1 MGWGGPNGDLPG
13 RSGTLRWRGPL
24 PGPALSAG
32 EDPVVGVKGCLWER
46 AAVTDSVESLVGA
59 VVAGR
64 GAALLVVGE
73 AGLGKTAVLRHG
85 RDVAARAGLRVGSGG
100 GHPMET
106 ALPFGLLAQ
115 ALQDLG
121 AGGLLAD
128 PTAGAAVV
136 DRAARFYGV
145 LRWLEQRAGPRAL
158 LVLDDLH
165 WADAD
170 SLALFCFIC
179 RRIAGAP
186 AGILAAMR
194 PWPAEALQAAQGLAH
209 EGCATLERLAPLSD
223 PGACALLAARVG
235 RPVATEIGRRALG
248 LCAGNPLLLEQVAM
262 TIGRGEDLPESAG
275 PAAGRIGDGLLLARF
290 AGLPVPGLRCA
301 QAASV
306 LGTRFSLEL
315 AAQVA
320 GLSEPETDVAAECLG
335 RSGLILQHPGGRSGF
350 VHPLFRQALYEDL
363 GGPVR
368 TRMHARAFG
377 VLAGRGM
384 EAEAAE
390 HAVLAGLTGDQA
402 AVAVLERAGRAARQ
416 AGALATAAKR
426 LDAAVALAGDRAGP
440 GLLLGHAEAL
450 LAVGRSQLATEAYE
464 RVLARPSLA
473 QRDRVEALRMQG
485 RALVLAGAHDRSAA
499 RFAEAVS
506 MAQADDPGTAVDVLL
521 DAALASWFTAGPA
534 RAVPLAS
541 QARKLAVSLGPAQR
555 LRAEAAWAFMA
566 LQAGDPAGM
575 ADGGER
581 LRAGLSFEMA
591 DLGGAWSPAYSF
603 AHAAALVERL
613 TEAERVFSVAL
624 SVAERAGAP
633 EAIAVVANGHAFALT
648 RMGRLAEARA
658 AVSRSLSFADLVP
671 LIDSFAGVG
680 YAYIQLYMGQ
690 LDSSAR
696 WCERVKATAT
706 ARGEWNALLF
716 LWDVA
721 GHRKLREGAVTE
733 ACELYG
739 RLEATMNQMGIGEP
753 CLPPW
758 PRHGI
763 SAYLAAGRVA
773 DAERLL
779 DWLSVCAARLPC
791 RFPRIAEA
799 AGRAQLA
806 ELKGDHDQADA
817 SFRVALALHEEV
829 DLPLEEV
836 ETLLGYGAFL
846 RRTGQPARARPP
858 LARAI
863 EVAEAAGAGWLAAMA
878 REELKVAGGRR
889 RRRDQSALTAQEQRV
904 ADLAAAG
911 LSNAQIARQLYV
923 SASTVETHLEHVYAK
938 LGIHSRHQLMTKAGA
953 GRPQ

>member
-1 MGWGGPNGDLPG
+1 
-13 RSGTLRWRGPL
+13 
-24 PGPALSAG
+24 
-32 EDPVVGVKGCLWER
+32 VVGVRDWLLER
-46 AAVTDSVESLVGA
+46 TAVTDSVEVLADG
-59 VVAGR
+59 VAGGR
-64 GAALLVVGE
+64 GAVQLVVGE
-73 AGLGKTAVLRHG
+73 AGLGKTAVLRYG
-85 RDVAARAGLRVGSGG
+85 RAVAARAGLRVGYGS

-115 ALQDLG
+115 VLEDLG
-121 AGGLLAD
+121 GGGLLAD
-128 PTAGAAVV
+128 PAAGAAVV

-145 LRWLEQRAGPRAL
+145 LRWLEQRAGQRAL

-179 RRIAGAP
+179 RRIAATGA
-186 AGILAAMR
+186 GVLAAMR
-194 PWPAEALQAAQGLAH
+194 PWPAEALQAALGLAQ
-209 EGCATLERLAPLSD
+209 EGCASLQRLVPLSD
-223 PGACALLAARVG
+223 PAASTLLAARVG
-235 RPVATEIGRRALG
+235 RPVADEIGRRAVG
-248 LCAGNPLLLEQVAM
+248 LCAGNPLLLEQVAI
-262 TIGRGEDLPESAG
+262 TIGRGDELPEPTG
-275 PAAGRIGDGLLLARF
+275 PAAGQIGDGLLLARF
-290 AGLPVPGLRCA
+290 AGLPVAGLRCA

-320 GLSEPETDVAAECLG
+320 GLTEPDTDVAAECLG
-335 RSGLILQHPGGRSGF
+335 RSGLILQHPGGRAGF

-368 TRMHARAFG
+368 TRLHARAFA
-377 VLAGRGM
+377 VLADRGL

-390 HAVLAGLTGDQA
+390 HAVQADLAGNQA

-426 LDAAVALAGDRAGP
+426 LDAAVVLAGDRAGP
-440 GLLLGHAEAL
+440 ELLLAQAETL
-450 LAVGRSQLATEAYE
+450 LAVGRPHLATAVYE
-464 RVLARPSLA
+464 RVLAQPLLA
-473 QRDRVEALRMQG
+473 EQARIEALRMQG
-485 RALVLAGAHDRSAA
+485 RALVLSGAHDRAAA

-506 MAQADDPGTAVDVLL
+506 MAQGDDPATAVDVLL

-541 QARKLAVSLGPAQR
+541 EARKLAASLGQAPR
-555 LRAEAAWAFMA
+555 LRAGAAWAFMA
-566 LQAGDPAGM
+566 LQAGDPAGL
-575 ADGGER
+575 ADGGAQ
-581 LRAGLSFEMA
+581 LGADLSFEMA

-613 TEAERVFSVAL
+613 TEAEQVFSTAL
-624 SVAERAGAP
+624 SLAERAGAP
-633 EAIAVVANGHAFALT
+633 EAIAVLANGHAFALT
-648 RMGRLAEARA
+648 RMGRLAEALAAISRA
-658 AVSRSLSFADLVP
+658 LSFADLVP
-671 LIDSFAGVG
+671 LIESFAGVG
-680 YAYIQLYMGQ
+680 YAYIQLYRGQ

-721 GHRKLREGAVTE
+721 GHRRLREGAVAE

-739 RLEATMNQMGIGEP
+739 RLETTMNQMGIGEP

-758 PRHGI
+758 ARHGI

-773 DAERLL
+773 DAERVLA
-779 DWLSVCAARLPC
+779 WLAACAGRLPC

-806 ELKGDHDQADA
+806 ELKGDQDQADA
-817 SFRVALALHEEV
+817 LFQVALALHDEV
-829 DLPLEEV
+829 DLPLEKV
-836 ETLLGYGAFL
+836 ETLLGYGGFL
-846 RRTGQPARARPP
+846 RRSGQPAKARPL
-858 LARAI
+858 LAQAI
-863 EVAEAAGAGWLAAMA
+863 EMAETAGAAWLAAMA
-878 REELKVAGGRR
+878 SEELKVAGGRR
-889 RRRDQSALTAQEQRV
+889 RRRDQRALTAQEQRV

-938 LGIHSRHQLMTKAGA
+938 LGIHSRHQLMAKAEA
-953 GRPQ
+953 GRPLYN

>member
-1 MGWGGPNGDLPG
+1 
-13 RSGTLRWRGPL
+13 
-24 PGPALSAG
+24 
-32 EDPVVGVKGCLWER
+32 VVGVTDRLLER

-59 VVAGR
+59 VAAGR

-85 RDVAARAGLRVGSGG
+85 RDVAARAGLQVGSGS

-145 LRWLEQRAGPRAL
+145 LRWLEQHAGPRAL

-179 RRIAGAP
+179 RRIAGTA
-186 AGILAAMR
+186 AGVLAAMR

-223 PGACALLAARVG
+223 PAACALLAARVG
-235 RPVATEIGRRALG
+235 RPVASEIGRRALG
-248 LCAGNPLLLEQVAM
+248 LCAGNPLLLEQVAI
-262 TIGRGEDLPESAG
+262 TIGRGEDLPEPAG
-275 PAAGRIGDGLLLARF
+275 PAAGQIGDGLLLARF

-320 GLSEPETDVAAECLG
+320 GLSEPDTDVAAECLS
-335 RSGLILQHPGGRSGF
+335 RSGLILQHHGGRAGF

-368 TRMHARAFG
+368 TRLHARAFG

-390 HAVLAGLTGDQA
+390 HAVLAGLAGDQA

-440 GLLLGHAEAL
+440 ELLLAQAEAL
-450 LAVGRSQLATEAYE
+450 LAAGRSQLATEAYE
-464 RVLARPSLA
+464 RVLARSSLA
-473 QRDRVEALRMQG
+473 ERDRVEALRMQG

-506 MAQADDPGTAVDVLL
+506 MAQAYDPGTAVDVLL

-541 QARKLAVSLGPAQR
+541 QAKKLAVSLGPAQR
-555 LRAEAAWAFMA
+555 LRAEAAWTFMA
-566 LQAGDPAGM
+566 LQAGDPAGIS
-575 ADGGER
+575 GGAR

-613 TEAERVFSVAL
+613 AEAEQVFSTAL

-633 EAIAVVANGHAFALT
+633 EAIAIVANGHAFALT

-671 LIDSFAGVG
+671 LIESFAGVG
-680 YAYIQLYMGQ
+680 YAYIQLYMGE

-721 GHRKLREGAVTE
+721 GHRRLREGAVAE

-758 PRHGI
+758 ARHGI

-779 DWLSVCAARLPC
+779 AWLSACAVRLPC

-799 AGRAQLA
+799 TGRAQLA
-806 ELKGDHDQADA
+806 ELKGDQDQADA
-817 SFRVALALHEEV
+817 SFQVALALHEEV

-846 RRTGQPARARPP
+846 RRSGQPARARPL

-911 LSNAQIARQLYV
+911 LSNAQIARQLFV

-938 LGIHSRHQLMTKAGA
+938 LGIHSRHQLMAKAGA
-953 GRPQ
+953 GRPL

>member
-1 MGWGGPNGDLPG
+1 M
-13 RSGTLRWRGPL
+13 
-24 PGPALSAG
+24 
-32 EDPVVGVKGCLWER
+32 VGVRDWLLER
-46 AAVTDSVESLVGA
+46 TAVTDSVESLVAGVA
-59 VVAGR
+59 AGR
-64 GAALLVVGE
+64 GAVLLVVGE
-73 AGLGKTAVLRHG
+73 AGLGKTAVLHHG
-85 RDVAARAGLRVGSGG
+85 RDVAFGAGLRVGSGG

-115 ALQDLG
+115 ALEDLG
-121 AGGLLAD
+121 GGGLLAD
-128 PTAGAAVV
+128 PAADAAVV

-145 LRWLEQRAGPRAL
+145 LRWLEQHAGQPAL

-179 RRIAGAP
+179 RRIATTAIGV
-186 AGILAAMR
+186 LAAMR
-194 PWPAEALQAAQGLAH
+194 PWPAEALQAALGLAH

-223 PGACALLAARVG
+223 PAACALLAARVG
-235 RPVATEIGRRALG
+235 RPVSGEIGRRALG
-248 LCAGNPLLLEQVAM
+248 LCAGNPLLLEQVAI
-262 TIGRGEDLPESAG
+262 TIGRGEDLPEPAG
-275 PAAGRIGDGLLLARF
+275 PAAGQIGDGLLLARF
-290 AGLPVPGLRCA
+290 AGLPAAGLRCV

-320 GLSEPETDVAAECLG
+320 GLTEPDTDVAAECLG
-335 RSGLILQHPGGRSGF
+335 RSGLIVQHPGRRAGF

-368 TRMHARAFG
+368 TRLHARAFA

-390 HAVLAGLTGDQA
+390 HAVLADLAGDQA
-402 AVAVLERAGRAARQ
+402 AVGVLERAGRSARQ

-426 LDAAVALAGDRAGP
+426 LDAAVVLAGDLAGP
-440 GLLLGHAEAL
+440 DLLLAEAEAL
-450 LAVGRSQLATEAYE
+450 LAVGRPQLATAAYE

-473 QRDRVEALRMQG
+473 GRARVEALRMQG
-485 RALVLAGAHDRSAA
+485 RALVLSGAHDHSAA

-506 MAQADDPGTAVDVLL
+506 MAQAEDPGTAVDVLL

-541 QARKLAVSLGPAQR
+541 QARRLAASLGPAQR
-555 LRAEAAWAFMA
+555 LRVEAAWAFMA
-566 LQAGDPAGM
+566 VQAGDPAGIS
-575 ADGGER
+575 GGAAR
-581 LRAGLSFEMA
+581 LRADLSFEMA

-613 TEAERVFSVAL
+613 TEAEQVFSTAL
-624 SVAERAGAP
+624 AVAERAGAP

-648 RMGRLAEARA
+648 RMGRLPEALA
-658 AVSRSLSFADLVP
+658 AINRSLSFADLVP
-671 LIDSFAGVG
+671 LIESFAGVG
-680 YAYIQLYMGQ
+680 CAYIQLYMGE

-721 GHRKLREGAVTE
+721 GHRRLREGAVAE

-739 RLEATMNQMGIGEP
+739 QLEATMNQMGIGEP

-758 PRHGI
+758 ARHGV
-763 SAYLAAGRVA
+763 SAYLAAGRMA
-773 DAERLL
+773 DAERVLA
-779 DWLSVCAARLPC
+779 WLSVCAARLPC

-799 AGRAQLA
+799 SGRAQLA
-806 ELKGDHDQADA
+806 ELKGDHDQAEA
-817 SFRVALALHEEV
+817 SFRVALALHDEV

-846 RRTGQPARARPP
+846 RRSGQPAKARPL

-889 RRRDQSALTAQEQRV
+889 RRRDERALTAQEQRV

-911 LSNAQIARQLYV
+911 LSNAQIASQLYV

-938 LGIHSRHQLMTKAGA
+938 LGIHSRHQLMAKAEA